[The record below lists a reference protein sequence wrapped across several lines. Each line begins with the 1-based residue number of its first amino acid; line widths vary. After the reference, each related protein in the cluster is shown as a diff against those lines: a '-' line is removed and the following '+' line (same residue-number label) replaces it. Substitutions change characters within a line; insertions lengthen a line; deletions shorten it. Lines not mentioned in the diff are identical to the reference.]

1 MKERIHWVSAG
12 LVFLGTR
19 DIDIT
24 DCARRVGKALDQ
36 LGHRATG
43 TRIMPEGSARI
54 TSCCHTLRISLKR
67 DAPCPGLTAPAPLC
81 MQVAVAD
88 MPGSARTDRQ
98 DMTRDMLVTHLLK
111 ELNAQLAADYVR
123 WVGDS
128 RLMSAADFDL
138 ITADLPA
145 PPIILGGHHHAHDD
159 TRDHDDA
166 LAPAPVP
173 VPAPIEP
180 SPHAHPGR
188 DAQLDTLRAFLR
200 QLDAED
206 PRETAPDH
214 AAARPSDLQR
224 LSAWLMSF
232 AVVLLALPIGL
243 MLVLL
248 NLAKGENPRLAYQA
262 AALTGMFIA
271 LQSQGNT
278 AEAMTVMVSLLS

>member
-24 DCARRVGKALDQ
+24 DCAGRVGRALEQ
-36 LGHRATG
+36 LGHRTNG
-43 TRIMPEGSARI
+43 TRIMPEASARI

-67 DAPCPGLTAPAPLC
+67 DAPCPGLDTSAPLC

-88 MPGSARTDRQ
+88 MPGSARTDSH

-111 ELNAQLAADYVR
+111 ALNADLSADYVR

-128 RLMSAADFDL
+128 RLMTAEDFNL

-145 PPIILGGHHHAHDD
+145 PPVVLGGHHH
-159 TRDHDDA
+159 TREQDRA
-166 LAPAPVP
+166 RAEAPAP
-173 VPAPIEP
+173 AGAAEEP
-180 SPHAHPGR
+180 LQVRSDTRLGR

-200 QLDAED
+200 QIDAED
-206 PRETAPDH
+206 ARETVPQPD
-214 AAARPSDLQR
+214 AARPSDLQR

-232 AVVLLALPIGL
+232 AVVLLALPVGL
-243 MLVLL
+243 GLVLF
-248 NLAKGENPRLAYQA
+248 NLVKGENPRLAYQA

-278 AEAMTVMVSLLS
+278 AKAMTVMVSLLS